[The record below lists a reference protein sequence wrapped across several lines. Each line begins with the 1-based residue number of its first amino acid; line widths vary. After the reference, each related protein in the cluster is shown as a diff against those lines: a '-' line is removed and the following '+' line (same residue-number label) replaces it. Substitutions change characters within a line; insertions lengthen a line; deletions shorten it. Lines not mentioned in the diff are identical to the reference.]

1 MVRVLIVDDDRDIV
15 ELLNEMLSDERY
27 EMLTAYDGEEGF
39 NVAYDKSPNVILLDL
54 MMPGTSG
61 FDMLKKLR
69 AQEEIAHIPV
79 IVLTAI
85 DVTPEQRQFLE
96 ETTVKIMRKTAL
108 TPQSLLAE
116 LRLLE
121 QTT

>member
-1 MVRVLIVDDDRDIV
+1 VLIVDDDRDII
-15 ELLNEMLSDERY
+15 ELLKEMLPDERY
-27 EMLTAYDGEEGF
+27 EMLTAHDGEEGF
-39 NVAYDKSPNVILLDL
+39 SVAHGEHPDVVLLDL

-61 FDMLKKLR
+61 FDMLRKLR
-69 AQEEIAHIPV
+69 AEDETANIPV

-96 ETTVKIMRKTAL
+96 ETTLKIMRKTAL

-121 QTT
+121 QAT

>member
-1 MVRVLIVDDDRDIV
+1 MA
-15 ELLNEMLSDERY
+15 N
-27 EMLTAYDGEEGF
+27 
-39 NVAYDKSPNVILLDL
+39 
-54 MMPGTSG
+54 
-61 FDMLKKLR
+61 
-69 AQEEIAHIPV
+69 IPV

>member
-1 MVRVLIVDDDRDIV
+1 VDDDRDII
-15 ELLNEMLSDERY
+15 ELLKEMLSDERY

-39 NVAYDKSPNVILLDL
+39 NVAYDESPDVILLDL

-69 AQEEIAHIPV
+69 AQEEITHIPV